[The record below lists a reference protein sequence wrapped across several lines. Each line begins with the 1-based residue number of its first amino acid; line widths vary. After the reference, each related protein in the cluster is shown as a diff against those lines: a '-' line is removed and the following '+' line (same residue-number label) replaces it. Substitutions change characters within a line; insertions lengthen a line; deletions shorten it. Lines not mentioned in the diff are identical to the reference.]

1 MYPRPRCF
9 KALKNQIKPKL
20 KSSKLNYW
28 NPVAQ
33 KVLLSHTLQ
42 NDTVSNLVFW
52 SCLVN
57 KLKPWHLVYIMQQ

>member
-33 KVLLSHTLQ
+33 RTSINHIRIRKNPVGILEGA
-42 NDTVSNLVFW
+42 NRNLITNLRNPMD
-52 SCLVN
+52 S
-57 KLKPWHLVYIMQQ
+57 